1 MSNNKQLYS
10 YILGIYYY
18 EQFLENIYKKSGL
31 FNTKEFQG
39 FLIKLSDYENFKKS
53 ICYEKFLQING
64 NSINFSKYEFGNLII
79 SYRLLISNIKKIEQV
94 KVSTPEELIN
104 SIKKGDKYKIIDKN
118 LCELIC
124 LKDPLFSY
132 NYSYFVNY
140 NSLKFLNV
148 SFLHNNN
155 NLDEFSYA
163 VKNDEKLNKKLQ
175 NLSDSIIEYYN
186 LENQFISNFPI
197 QTNQKNELNFICEK
211 KINEVRNKQHDFP
224 KKRNMSHDKYAKN
237 YFSEKPKICNVEKI
251 DKNLEKSGEG
261 FLVNKNWITQWKKY
275 TDYNKLIDRDSPTN
289 EKKQEIMKIL
299 YNSQKSYNK
308 KNELSP
314 INAIHFNSKSEYE
327 NYLKYNDLVI
337 ITIKFYNCFEKKETN
352 YDYKIKY
359 SFNSDIITI
368 DLNEIKIDF
377 ISIKNTIVKK
387 TKADLI
393 ILKKINKF
401 QEESKHLKSNFYKIG
416 IVEKNWMQELKNK
429 YLYSK
434 YSSKQKKFDII
445 QMSQSKEFIERIKE
459 MEEKNEFDIKSKEKI
474 KIMDKNINEKQLKYI
489 SDFEIVNMKTISY
502 LKIIY
507 NDFSNYYCEGEYYMA
522 KTQYSNIII
531 SFQDSEGNYHYQIGK
546 VDENNIF
553 NVNYI
558 FNFNTSYN
566 SSDLLK
572 NILLKKEE
580 EFFNKIY

>member
-10 YILGIYYY
+10 YILGIYNY

-79 SYRLLISNIKKIEQV
+79 RYRLLISNIKKIEQV

-132 NYSYFVNY
+132 NYSYFVNN

-155 NLDEFSYA
+155 NLDEFSYT

-175 NLSDSIIEYYN
+175 SLSDSIIEYYN
-186 LENQFISNFPI
+186 LENQFIGNFQI
-197 QTNQKNELNFICEK
+197 QTNQKKELNFIYEM
-211 KINEVRNKQHDFP
+211 KINELRNKQHDFP
-224 KKRNMSHDKYAKN
+224 KKRNMSYDKYAKN

-327 NYLKYNDLVI
+327 NYLKHNDLVI
-337 ITIKFYNCFEKKETN
+337 ITIKFYSCFEEKETN
-352 YDYKIKY
+352 YGYKIKY
-359 SFNSDIITI
+359 SFNNDIITI

-377 ISIKNTIVKK
+377 ISIKNTILKK

-393 ILKKINKF
+393 ILKEINKF

-416 IVEKNWMQELKNK
+416 I
-429 YLYSK
+429 
-434 YSSKQKKFDII
+434 
-445 QMSQSKEFIERIKE
+445 
-459 MEEKNEFDIKSKEKI
+459 
-474 KIMDKNINEKQLKYI
+474 
-489 SDFEIVNMKTISY
+489 
-502 LKIIY
+502 
-507 NDFSNYYCEGEYYMA
+507 
-522 KTQYSNIII
+522 
-531 SFQDSEGNYHYQIGK
+531 
-546 VDENNIF
+546 
-553 NVNYI
+553 
-558 FNFNTSYN
+558 
-566 SSDLLK
+566 
-572 NILLKKEE
+572 LKKIGC
-580 EFFNKIY
+580 KS